1 MRLEIKQ
8 YGDPIL
14 RAKGKA
20 VSSVD
25 AGILK
30 LAEDMIET
38 MRAADGCGL
47 AAQQIGRDIL
57 LCVIESPEDLDK
69 DEAGSP
75 YNPGLKMP
83 MVVIN
88 PEIVSQSKK
97 TESREEGC
105 LSFPD
110 IRGNIDRARE
120 ITLKFLNE
128 KGEPQEL
135 QVRGFTARVLQHEID
150 HLNGVLFIDRMSYA
164 KQIAIKGKLKKLKA
178 ATEEHLEAGTP

>member
-1 MRLEIKQ
+1 MKLDIRQ

-14 RAKGKA
+14 REKGKA
-20 VSSVD
+20 IAKID
-25 AGILK
+25 ADILK

-47 AAQQIGRDIL
+47 AAQQIGRDLMI
-57 LCVIESPEDLDK
+57 CVVEAPADLDK
-69 DEAGSP
+69 DEAGEP
-75 YNPGLKMP
+75 YNPGLAMP
-83 MVVIN
+83 MIVIN
-88 PEIVSQSKK
+88 PEIITASKK
-97 TESREEGC
+97 TDSREEGC
-105 LSFPD
+105 LSFPE

-135 QVRGFTARVLQHEID
+135 QVRGFAARVLQHEID

-164 KQIAIKGKLKKLKA
+164 KRVALKGKLKRMKQE
-178 ATEEHLEAGTP
+178 TEEKMAGRAP

>member
-1 MRLEIKQ
+1 MRLEIRQ

-14 RAKGKA
+14 RAKGKTVA
-20 VSSVD
+20 KID
-25 AGILK
+25 GEILK

-38 MRAADGCGL
+38 MRANAGCGL
-47 AAQQIGRDIL
+47 AAQQIGRDIM

-69 DEAGSP
+69 DEAGTP

-88 PEIVSQSKK
+88 PEIVTQSKK

-120 ITLKFLNE
+120 ITLTFLNE

-164 KQIAIKGKLKKLKA
+164 KQIAIKGKLKRMRQE
-178 ATEEHLEAGTP
+178 TEERMNG